1 MTSSLEKFSK
11 WIQLKIYQLEVTLA
25 VYMFTPAEK
34 VVFYSILFL
43 ISSLTCIAMVLYFP
57 QHVSFIV
64 GRAWFYMHGDAAE
77 GAVRAAFSGTANAI
91 TGAGKVAEATATV
104 IREL

>member
-1 MTSSLEKFSK
+1 MSSSLEKFSK

-34 VVFYSILFL
+34 AVLDSLLFL
-43 ISSLTCIAMVLYFP
+43 VTALTCFATVLYLP
-57 QHVSFIV
+57 HHLCFIV

-77 GAVRAAFSGTANAI
+77 GAVRAALSGVATTKLAESTAAI
-91 TGAGKVAEATATV
+91 